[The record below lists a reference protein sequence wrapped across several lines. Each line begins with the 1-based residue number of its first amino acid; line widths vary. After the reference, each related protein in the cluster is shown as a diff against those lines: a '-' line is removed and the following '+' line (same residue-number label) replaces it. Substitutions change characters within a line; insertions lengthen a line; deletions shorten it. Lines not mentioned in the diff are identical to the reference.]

1 MQTIIMTVGTSLL
14 TNLDKDLQ
22 PQRPWV
28 GQKTIGDPEQALAW
42 MKRTD
47 LELISADR
55 ASGTESLTNTYYR
68 LDPTPGDALVLLH
81 SATPHGLECARILKL
96 FFERE
101 LGQQQVSLVPLP
113 GIDYEL
119 EGSSL
124 ERMAELLKQLAESA
138 KGIVTFAATGGF
150 KAQAMIIAVVGSQ
163 LGIPVCYIHE
173 QYKSLVYLPYLQP
186 EVQPRIPRAGLPD
199 RASGTESFSGRP
211 RSEVIQ
217 LQVDSSHH
225 RPRSWVKVEK
235 LLRDIPWVD
244 LVRYDPHAYSAP
256 KNSVKAANRKTE
268 DGRHILWI
276 HLHQSQDTHLAV
288 RVETTGYTPEHLEQ
302 AAAELRERLGRLV

>member
-28 GQKTIGDPEQALAW
+28 GQKTIGDPERALAW
-42 MKRTD
+42 MKKTD
-47 LELISADR
+47 LELISA
-55 ASGTESLTNTYYR
+55 ETNTYYR
-68 LDPTPGDALVLLH
+68 LDPTPQDALILLY
-81 SATPHGLECARILKL
+81 SETPEGLECAQILQL
-96 FFERE
+96 FFEKA
-101 LGQQQVSLVPLP
+101 LGQQQVSLLPLP
-113 GIDYEL
+113 GINYEL

-124 ERMAELLKQLAESA
+124 ERMAKLLQQLAQSA

-150 KAQAMIIAVVGSQ
+150 KAQAMVMAVVGSQ

-186 EVQPRIPRAGLPD
+186 QVQPRIPRASLPD
-199 RASGTESFSGRP
+199 SGRD
-211 RSEVIQ
+211 RSQVIQ
-217 LQVDSSHH
+217 LRSDSSHH

-235 LLRDIPWVD
+235 LLRELPWVD
-244 LVRYDPHAYSAP
+244 LVRYDPSAYAAP
-256 KNSVKAANRKTE
+256 KNGVKAANRKTA
-268 DGRHILWI
+268 DGRHILWL
-276 HLHQSQDTHLAV
+276 HLHESQDTHLAV

-302 AAAELRERLGRLV
+302 AAAELRERLGRLL

>member
-1 MQTIIMTVGTSLL
+1 MTVGTSLL

-47 LELISADR
+47 LELISA
-55 ASGTESLTNTYYR
+55 ETNTYLR
-68 LDPTPGDALVLLH
+68 LDPTSNDALILLH
-81 SATPHGLECARILKL
+81 SETPDGLECAQILKL
-96 FFERE
+96 FFEQE

-113 GIDYEL
+113 GINYEL

-138 KGIVTFAATGGF
+138 RGIVTFAATGGF
-150 KAQAMIIAVVGSQ
+150 KAQAMIMAVVGSQ
-163 LGIPVCYIHE
+163 LGVPVCYIHE

-186 EVQPRIPRAGLPD
+186 QVQPQIPRADLPD
-199 RASGTESFSGRP
+199 SGRD
-211 RSEVIQ
+211 RSQIIQ
-217 LQVDSSHH
+217 IRSDASHH
-225 RPRSWVKVEK
+225 RPRSWAKVER

-244 LVRYDPHAYSAP
+244 LVRYDPHAYAAP
-256 KNSVKAANRKTE
+256 KNSVKASNRKTE

-276 HLHQSQDTHLAV
+276 HLHESQDTHLAV
-288 RVETTGYTPEHLEQ
+288 RVETTGYTPEHLEL
-302 AAAELRERLGRLV
+302 AATELRQRLGRLL

>member
-22 PQRPWV
+22 PQRPWL

-47 LELISADR
+47 LELISA
-55 ASGTESLTNTYYR
+55 ETNTYYR
-68 LDPTPGDALVLLH
+68 LDPTSNDALILLH
-81 SATPHGLECARILKL
+81 SETPDGLECAQILKL
-96 FFERE
+96 FFEQE

-113 GIDYEL
+113 GINYEL

-138 KGIVTFAATGGF
+138 RGIVTFAATGGF
-150 KAQAMIIAVVGSQ
+150 KAQAMIMAVVGSQ
-163 LGIPVCYIHE
+163 LGVPVCYIHE

-186 EVQPRIPRAGLPD
+186 QVQPRIPRADLPD
-199 RASGTESFSGRP
+199 SGRD
-211 RSEVIQ
+211 RSQIIQ
-217 LQVDSSHH
+217 IRSDASHH
-225 RPRSWVKVEK
+225 RPRSWAKVER

-244 LVRYDPHAYSAP
+244 LVRYDPHAYAAP
-256 KNSVKAANRKTE
+256 KNSVKASNRKTE

-276 HLHQSQDTHLAV
+276 HLHESQDTHLAV
-288 RVETTGYTPEHLEQ
+288 RVETTGYTPEHLEL
-302 AAAELRERLGRLV
+302 AATELRQRLGRLL

>member
-47 LELISADR
+47 LELISA
-55 ASGTESLTNTYYR
+55 ETNTYYR

-150 KAQAMIIAVVGSQ
+150 KAQAMIMAVVGSQ

-199 RASGTESFSGRP
+199 SGRP

>member
-14 TNLDKDLQ
+14 TNPDKNLE
-22 PQRPWV
+22 PQRPWL
-28 GQKTIGDPEQALAW
+28 GQKTIGDPQRALAW
-42 MKRTD
+42 MKEAD

-68 LDPTPGDALVLLH
+68 LDPTSNDALILLH
-81 SATPHGLECARILKL
+81 SETPDGLECAQILKL
-96 FFERE
+96 FFEQE

-113 GIDYEL
+113 GINYEL

-150 KAQAMIIAVVGSQ
+150 KAQAMIMAVVGSQ

-186 EVQPRIPRAGLPD
+186 QVQPRIPRADLPD
-199 RASGTESFSGRP
+199 SGRD
-211 RSEVIQ
+211 RSQIIQ
-217 LQVDSSHH
+217 IRSDASHH
-225 RPRSWVKVEK
+225 RPRSWAKVER

-244 LVRYDPHAYSAP
+244 LVRYDPHAYAAP
-256 KNSVKAANRKTE
+256 KNSVKASNRKTE

-276 HLHQSQDTHLAV
+276 HLHESQDTHLAV
-288 RVETTGYTPEHLEQ
+288 RVETTGYTPEHLEL
-302 AAAELRERLGRLV
+302 AASELRQRLGRLL

>member
-14 TNLDKDLQ
+14 TNPDKNLE
-22 PQRPWV
+22 PQRPWL

-42 MKRTD
+42 MKRTN
-47 LELISADR
+47 LELISAE
-55 ASGTESLTNTYYR
+55 TKTYLQ
-68 LDPTPGDALVLLH
+68 LDPTSNDALILLH
-81 SATPHGLECARILKL
+81 SETPDGLECAQILKL
-96 FFERE
+96 FFEQE

-113 GIDYEL
+113 GINYEL

-150 KAQAMIIAVVGSQ
+150 KAQAMIMAVVGSQ

-186 EVQPRIPRAGLPD
+186 EVQPRIPRADLPD
-199 RASGTESFSGRP
+199 SGRD
-211 RSEVIQ
+211 RSQIIQ
-217 LQVDSSHH
+217 IRSDASHH
-225 RPRSWVKVEK
+225 RPRSWAKVER

-244 LVRYDPHAYSAP
+244 LVRYDPHAYAAP
-256 KNSVKAANRKTE
+256 KNSVKASNRKTE

-276 HLHQSQDTHLAV
+276 HLHESQDTHLAV
-288 RVETTGYTPEHLEQ
+288 RVETTGYTPEHLEL
-302 AAAELRERLGRLV
+302 AATELRQRLGRLL

>member
-28 GQKTIGDPEQALAW
+28 GQKTIGDPQRALAW
-42 MKRTD
+42 MKEAD
-47 LELISADR
+47 LELISA
-55 ASGTESLTNTYYR
+55 ETNTYLR
-68 LDPTPGDALVLLH
+68 LDPTSNDALILLH
-81 SATPHGLECARILKL
+81 SETPDGLECAQILKL
-96 FFERE
+96 FFEQE

-113 GIDYEL
+113 GINYEL

-150 KAQAMIIAVVGSQ
+150 KAQAMIMAVVGSQ

-199 RASGTESFSGRP
+199 SGRP

>member
-22 PQRPWV
+22 PQRPWL
-28 GQKTIGDPEQALAW
+28 GQKTIGDPQRALAW
-42 MKRTD
+42 MKEAD

-55 ASGTESLTNTYYR
+55 ASGTESLTNTYLQ
-68 LDPTPGDALVLLH
+68 LDPTSNDALILLH
-81 SATPHGLECARILKL
+81 SETPDGLECAQILKL
-96 FFERE
+96 FFEQE

-113 GIDYEL
+113 GINYEL

-138 KGIVTFAATGGF
+138 RGIVTFAATGGF
-150 KAQAMIIAVVGSQ
+150 KAQAMIMAVVGSQ
-163 LGIPVCYIHE
+163 LGVPVCYIHE

-186 EVQPRIPRAGLPD
+186 QVQPRIPRADLPD
-199 RASGTESFSGRP
+199 SGRD
-211 RSEVIQ
+211 RSQIIQ
-217 LQVDSSHH
+217 IRSDASHH
-225 RPRSWVKVEK
+225 RPRSWAKVER

-244 LVRYDPHAYSAP
+244 LVRYDPHAYAAP
-256 KNSVKAANRKTE
+256 KNSVKASNRKTE

-276 HLHQSQDTHLAV
+276 HLHESQDTHLAV
-288 RVETTGYTPEHLEQ
+288 RVETTGYTPEHLEL
-302 AAAELRERLGRLV
+302 AATELRQRLGRLL

>member
-22 PQRPWV
+22 PQRPWL

-47 LELISADR
+47 LELISA
-55 ASGTESLTNTYYR
+55 ETNTYLR
-68 LDPTPGDALVLLH
+68 LDPTSNDALILLH
-81 SATPHGLECARILKL
+81 SETPDGLECAQILKL
-96 FFERE
+96 FFEQE

-113 GIDYEL
+113 GINYEL

-138 KGIVTFAATGGF
+138 RGIVTFAATGGF
-150 KAQAMIIAVVGSQ
+150 KAQAMIMAVVGSQ
-163 LGIPVCYIHE
+163 LGVPVCYIHE

-186 EVQPRIPRAGLPD
+186 QVQPRIPRADLPD
-199 RASGTESFSGRP
+199 SGRD
-211 RSEVIQ
+211 RSQIIQ
-217 LQVDSSHH
+217 IRSDASHH
-225 RPRSWVKVEK
+225 RPRSWAKVER

-288 RVETTGYTPEHLEQ
+288 RVETTGYTPEHLEL
-302 AAAELRERLGRLV
+302 AATELRQRLGRLL

>member
-1 MQTIIMTVGTSLL
+1 MTVGTSLL

-28 GQKTIGDPEQALAW
+28 GQKTIGDPQRALAW
-42 MKRTD
+42 MKEAD
-47 LELISADR
+47 LELISA
-55 ASGTESLTNTYYR
+55 ETNTYLR
-68 LDPTPGDALVLLH
+68 LDPTSNDALILLH
-81 SATPHGLECARILKL
+81 SETPDGLECAQILKL
-96 FFERE
+96 FFEQE

-113 GIDYEL
+113 GINYEL

-150 KAQAMIIAVVGSQ
+150 KAQAMIMAVVGSQ
-163 LGIPVCYIHE
+163 LGVPVCYIHE

-186 EVQPRIPRAGLPD
+186 QVQPRIPRADLPD
-199 RASGTESFSGRP
+199 SGRD
-211 RSEVIQ
+211 RSQIIQ
-217 LQVDSSHH
+217 IRSDASHH
-225 RPRSWVKVEK
+225 RPRSWAKVER

-244 LVRYDPHAYSAP
+244 LVRYDPHAYAAP
-256 KNSVKAANRKTE
+256 KNSVKASNRKTE

-276 HLHQSQDTHLAV
+276 HLHESQDTHLAV
-288 RVETTGYTPEHLEQ
+288 RVETTGYTPEHLEL
-302 AAAELRERLGRLV
+302 AATELRQRLGRLL

>member
-14 TNLDKDLQ
+14 TNPDKNLE
-22 PQRPWV
+22 PQRPWL
-28 GQKTIGDPEQALAW
+28 GQKTIGDPQRALAW
-42 MKRTD
+42 MKEAD
-47 LELISADR
+47 LELISA
-55 ASGTESLTNTYYR
+55 ETNTYLR
-68 LDPTPGDALVLLH
+68 LDPTSNDALILLH
-81 SATPHGLECARILKL
+81 SETPDGLECAQILKL
-96 FFERE
+96 FFEQE

-113 GIDYEL
+113 GINYEL

-150 KAQAMIIAVVGSQ
+150 KAQAMIMAVVGSQ

-186 EVQPRIPRAGLPD
+186 EVQPRIPRADLPD
-199 RASGTESFSGRP
+199 SGRD
-211 RSEVIQ
+211 RSQIIQ
-217 LQVDSSHH
+217 IRSDASHH
-225 RPRSWVKVEK
+225 RPRSWAKVER

-244 LVRYDPHAYSAP
+244 LVRYDPHAYAAP
-256 KNSVKAANRKTE
+256 KNSVKASNRKTE

-276 HLHQSQDTHLAV
+276 HLHESQDTHLAV
-288 RVETTGYTPEHLEQ
+288 RVETTGYTPEHLEL
-302 AAAELRERLGRLV
+302 AATELRQRLGRLL

>member
-14 TNLDKDLQ
+14 TNPDKNLE

-28 GQKTIGDPEQALAW
+28 GQKNIGDPEQALAW

-47 LELISADR
+47 LELISA
-55 ASGTESLTNTYYR
+55 ETNTYLQ
-68 LDPTPGDALVLLH
+68 LDPTSNDALILLH
-81 SATPHGLECARILKL
+81 SETPDGLECAQILKL
-96 FFERE
+96 FFEQE

-113 GIDYEL
+113 GINYEL

-150 KAQAMIIAVVGSQ
+150 KAQAMIMAVVGSQ
-163 LGIPVCYIHE
+163 LGIPVWYIHE
-173 QYKSLVYLPYLQP
+173 QYKSLVCLPYLQP

-199 RASGTESFSGRP
+199 SGRP

-244 LVRYDPHAYSAP
+244 LVRYDPHAYAAP
-256 KNSVKAANRKTE
+256 KNSVKASNRKTE

-276 HLHQSQDTHLAV
+276 HLHESQDTHLAV
-288 RVETTGYTPEHLEQ
+288 RVETTGYTPEHLEL
-302 AAAELRERLGRLV
+302 AATELRQRLGRLL

>member
-28 GQKTIGDPEQALAW
+28 GQKTIGDPQRALAW
-42 MKRTD
+42 MKEAD
-47 LELISADR
+47 LELISA
-55 ASGTESLTNTYYR
+55 ETNTYLR
-68 LDPTPGDALVLLH
+68 LDPTSNDALILLH
-81 SATPHGLECARILKL
+81 SETPDGLECAQILKL
-96 FFERE
+96 FFEQE

-113 GIDYEL
+113 GINYEL

-150 KAQAMIIAVVGSQ
+150 KAQAMIMAVVGSQ
-163 LGIPVCYIHE
+163 LGVPVCYIHE

-186 EVQPRIPRAGLPD
+186 QVQPRIPRADLPD
-199 RASGTESFSGRP
+199 SGRD
-211 RSEVIQ
+211 RSQIIQ
-217 LQVDSSHH
+217 IRSDASHH
-225 RPRSWVKVEK
+225 RPRSWAKVER

-244 LVRYDPHAYSAP
+244 LVRYDPHAYAAP
-256 KNSVKAANRKTE
+256 KNSVKASNRKTE

-276 HLHQSQDTHLAV
+276 HLHESQDTHLAV
-288 RVETTGYTPEHLEQ
+288 RVETTGYTPEHLEL
-302 AAAELRERLGRLV
+302 AATELRQRLGRLL

>member
-47 LELISADR
+47 LELISA
-55 ASGTESLTNTYYR
+55 ETNTYLR
-68 LDPTPGDALVLLH
+68 LDPTSNDALILLH
-81 SATPHGLECARILKL
+81 SETPDGLECAQILQL
-96 FFERE
+96 FFEQE

-113 GIDYEL
+113 GINYEL

-150 KAQAMIIAVVGSQ
+150 KAQAMIMAVVGSQ

-186 EVQPRIPRAGLPD
+186 QVQPRIPRAALPD
-199 RASGTESFSGRP
+199 SGRD
-211 RSEVIQ
+211 RSQVIQ
-217 LQVDSSHH
+217 LRSDSSHH

-235 LLRDIPWVD
+235 LLRDLPWVD
-244 LVRYDPHAYSAP
+244 LVRYDSNAYAAP
-256 KNSVKAANRKTE
+256 KNGVKAANRRTE
-268 DGRHILWI
+268 DGRHILWV
-276 HLHQSQDTHLAV
+276 HLHESQDTHLAV
-288 RVETTGYTPEHLEQ
+288 RVETTGYTPDHLEQ
-302 AAAELRERLGRLV
+302 AAAELRERLGRLL

>member
-14 TNLDKDLQ
+14 TNPDKDLQ

-28 GQKTIGDPEQALAW
+28 GQKNIGDPQRALAW
-42 MKRTD
+42 MKKVD
-47 LELISADR
+47 LELISA
-55 ASGTESLTNTYYR
+55 ETNTYLR
-68 LDPTPGDALVLLH
+68 LDPTSNHALILLH
-81 SATPHGLECARILKL
+81 SETPDGLECAQILKL
-96 FFERE
+96 FFEQE

-113 GIDYEL
+113 GINYEL

-150 KAQAMIIAVVGSQ
+150 KAQAMIMAVVGSQ
-163 LGIPVCYIHE
+163 LGVPVCYIHE

-186 EVQPRIPRAGLPD
+186 EVQPRIPRADLPD
-199 RASGTESFSGRP
+199 SGRD
-211 RSEVIQ
+211 RSQIIQ
-217 LQVDSSHH
+217 IRSDASHH
-225 RPRSWVKVEK
+225 RPRSWAKVER

-244 LVRYDPHAYSAP
+244 LVRYDPHAYAAP
-256 KNSVKAANRKTE
+256 KNSVKASNRKTE

-276 HLHQSQDTHLAV
+276 HLHESQDTHLAV
-288 RVETTGYTPEHLEQ
+288 RVETTGYTPEHLEL
-302 AAAELRERLGRLV
+302 AATELRQRLGRLL

>member
-47 LELISADR
+47 LELISA
-55 ASGTESLTNTYYR
+55 ETNTYYR
-68 LDPTPGDALVLLH
+68 LDPTSNDALILLH
-81 SATPHGLECARILKL
+81 SETPDGLECAQILKL
-96 FFERE
+96 FFEQE

-113 GIDYEL
+113 GINYEL

-138 KGIVTFAATGGF
+138 KGLVTFAATGGF
-150 KAQAMIIAVVGSQ
+150 KAQAMIMAVVGSQ
-163 LGIPVCYIHE
+163 LGVPVCYIHE

-186 EVQPRIPRAGLPD
+186 QVQPRIPRADLPD
-199 RASGTESFSGRP
+199 SGRD
-211 RSEVIQ
+211 RSQIIQ
-217 LQVDSSHH
+217 IRSDASHH
-225 RPRSWVKVEK
+225 RPRSWAKVER

-244 LVRYDPHAYSAP
+244 LVRYDPHAYAAP
-256 KNSVKAANRKTE
+256 KNSVKASNRKTE

-276 HLHQSQDTHLAV
+276 HLHESQDTHLAV
-288 RVETTGYTPEHLEQ
+288 RVETTGYTPEHLEL
-302 AAAELRERLGRLV
+302 AATELRQRLGRLL

>member
-14 TNLDKDLQ
+14 TNPDTDLR

-28 GQKTIGDPEQALAW
+28 GQKTIGDPERALAW
-42 MKRTD
+42 MRKTS
-47 LELISADR
+47 LEAISA
-55 ASGTESLTNTYYR
+55 ETNTYYR
-68 LDPTPGDALVLLH
+68 LDPTPQDVLILLY
-81 SATPHGLECARILKL
+81 SETSEGLECARILQL
-96 FFERE
+96 FFEE
-101 LGQQQVSLVPLP
+101 ALGQHHVSLVPLP
-113 GIDYEL
+113 GINYEL

-150 KAQAMIIAVVGSQ
+150 KAQAMIMAVVGSQ

-186 EVQPRIPRAGLPD
+186 QGQPWIPRAALPD
-199 RASGTESFSGRP
+199 SGRD

-217 LQVDSSHH
+217 LPSDSSHH

-235 LLRDIPWVD
+235 LLRGLPWVD
-244 LVRYDPHAYSAP
+244 LVRYDPHAYAAP
-256 KNSVKAANRKTE
+256 KNGVKAANRKTP
-268 DGRHILWI
+268 DGRHILWV
-276 HLHQSQDTHLAV
+276 HLHESQDTHLAV

-302 AAAELRERLGRLV
+302 AAAELRERLGRLL

>member
-14 TNLDKDLQ
+14 TNPDKNLE
-22 PQRPWV
+22 PQRPWL

-47 LELISADR
+47 LELISA
-55 ASGTESLTNTYYR
+55 ETNTYLQ
-68 LDPTPGDALVLLH
+68 LDPTSNDALILLH
-81 SATPHGLECARILKL
+81 SETPDGLECAQILKL
-96 FFERE
+96 FFEQE

-113 GIDYEL
+113 GINYEL

-150 KAQAMIIAVVGSQ
+150 KAQAMIMAVVGSQ

-186 EVQPRIPRAGLPD
+186 EVQPRIPRADLPD
-199 RASGTESFSGRP
+199 SGRP

-256 KNSVKAANRKTE
+256 KNSLKAANRKTE

-276 HLHQSQDTHLAV
+276 HLHESQDTHLAV

>member
-47 LELISADR
+47 LELISA
-55 ASGTESLTNTYYR
+55 ETNTYLR
-68 LDPTPGDALVLLH
+68 LDPTSNDALILLH
-81 SATPHGLECARILKL
+81 SETPDGLECAQILKL
-96 FFERE
+96 FFEQE

-113 GIDYEL
+113 GINYEL

-150 KAQAMIIAVVGSQ
+150 KAQAMIMAVVGSQ

-199 RASGTESFSGRP
+199 SGRP